1 MKTRPDQRGKLWC
14 APAGVS
20 FLGQT
25 AILPFDIIILARL
38 VSVPRPAAVVCTAP
52 HLAAAPSPPCAC
64 NFWVEAWP
72 DPARFAS
79 PAQPRRRDQVLR
91 WLGFERYI
99 AASACRSR
107 VSQAVPSPG
116 YTEIPKLD
124 CKAMMAL
131 STWYG

>member
-1 MKTRPDQRGKLWC
+1 MKARPDQRGKLWC

-25 AILPFDIIILARL
+25 AIPPFDIIILVRL
-38 VSVPRPAAVVCTAP
+38 LSLLPTSGRRLYGTA
-52 HLAAAPSPPCAC
+52 LSTI
-64 NFWVEAWP
+64 
-72 DPARFAS
+72 RF
-79 PAQPRRRDQVLR
+79 PGQPRRRDQVLR